1 MAILRQRHHL
11 RCFFRMPADDGSRMR
26 PLGCHPT
33 GEWSCR
39 SGIGVS
45 KSGLASR
52 AAAPGE
58 EAVVLEAGLAVGER
72 GAAQGLD
79 AAAGGFEN
87 GLAGRGIP
95 FHRRAEARVEIA
107 LAGRDDAEFQ
117 RAAATLARLY
127 RIILQE
133 LGQAPAVFVRA
144 AMDDN
149 EPVCG
154 RARMDQLRRATA
166 AAAGRRA
173 RTARGVGQP
182 DRGPMHDAEYRPPL
196 LDKRD
201 QYRKLGVPGDELA
214 SAVE

>member
-72 GAAQGLD
+72 VAGQGLD

-87 GLAGRGIP
+87 GLAGRCVP
-95 FHRRAEARVEIA
+95 LHRRAEARVEIG
-107 LAGRDDAEFQ
+107 LAGGDDAEFQ
-117 RAAATLARLY
+117 RAAAALALEY
-127 RIILQE
+127 RIVGEKLGEPAAILM
-133 LGQAPAVFVRA
+133 RA
-144 AMDDN
+144 A
-149 EPVCG
+149 
-154 RARMDQLRRATA
+154 
-166 AAAGRRA
+166 
-173 RTARGVGQP
+173 
-182 DRGPMHDAEYRPPL
+182 
-196 LDKRD
+196 
-201 QYRKLGVPGDELA
+201 
-214 SAVE
+214 